1 LRFDERPSAAVRAA
15 GERAH
20 VSRKSLSPRIQLRA
34 PHSEFA
40 SGNGSD
46 QGILTLPSLELIRF
60 RDGRVIWGA
69 VILVGLC
76 VLLAVLGWVEENR
89 GLESL
94 QVPEIWR
101 IDRLPGES

>member
-1 LRFDERPSAAVRAA
+1 MRDRLPLFVLLASALTFLA
-15 GERAH
+15 
-20 VSRKSLSPRIQLRA
+20 SLFLPWIQLRA